1 MKKIQEQTLKEIV
14 SELYEELEAKSLMDD
29 RNITET
35 IDKLNQRIEIH
46 EKSKRG
52 LANLWMF
59 LIVVFT
65 SSLIANMLLFDRNDT
80 LESKLNLL
88 EYRDSL
94 FEQFM
99 EPDSNS
105 FITYRT
111 VNGKPVTYHQL
122 EMEKDSL
129 EKKNIN
135 IQNLK
140 EHSRIQ
146 LGLVTRNYPITFQ
159 KRGNIYMI
167 EAPQIDS
174 ALHLLPVYRDMVKY
188 DPRNQTWIVSRYNN

>member
-65 SSLIANMLLFDRNDT
+65 SSLITNMLLFDRNDT

-94 FEQFM
+94 FGLFI

-129 EKKNIN
+129 EKK
-135 IQNLK
+135 
-140 EHSRIQ
+140 
-146 LGLVTRNYPITFQ
+146 
-159 KRGNIYMI
+159 
-167 EAPQIDS
+167 
-174 ALHLLPVYRDMVKY
+174 KY
-188 DPRNQTWIVSRYNN
+188 QH

>member
-65 SSLIANMLLFDRNDT
+65 SSLIANMLLFDR
-80 LESKLNLL
+80 
-88 EYRDSL
+88 
-94 FEQFM
+94 
-99 EPDSNS
+99 
-105 FITYRT
+105 
-111 VNGKPVTYHQL
+111 
-122 EMEKDSL
+122 
-129 EKKNIN
+129 
-135 IQNLK
+135 
-140 EHSRIQ
+140 
-146 LGLVTRNYPITFQ
+146 
-159 KRGNIYMI
+159 MI
-167 EAPQIDS
+167 RWSP
-174 ALHLLPVYRDMVKY
+174 
-188 DPRNQTWIVSRYNN
+188 N